1 MRQSFVVGIFV
12 IGWGAFLATP
22 TYSQGVTAFV
32 VPDDQPTIQAAINAA
47 NPGTTIIIRTG
58 TYRESI
64 KILKDNIRLVG
75 AEEPGTVIID
85 GKELV
90 DVPGIHLLNASRV
103 EIRGLVVQNFD
114 GFVGPES
121 DDYHAGILIEG
132 GRANSIRHNK
142 LRLNGSNL
150 VLDRSDNNQIHGN
163 TVALAK
169 HAGILL
175 RNGSDGNILKSNTGY
190 DNDHRPLTLPLDE
203 LPGCGILITGGSK
216 GNSVKDNEFFRNG
229 RGIMLENGASDNQI
243 IGNMLHD
250 NAKFGIAIF
259 AGDTDNNTI
268 NNVLTNNVAINNA
281 FRLLTS
287 AEGALIGEAGF
298 EEGADLFDELGDNS
312 RLLFDSTQ
320 ALPNKWE
327 DNISEANNVG
337 GVAIKCSTKAHCHRH
352 DRIPVR

>member
-1 MRQSFVVGIFV
+1 M
-12 IGWGAFLATP
+12 FLLGCGVFLSSPAH
-22 TYSQGVTAFV
+22 SQGVSAFV
-32 VPDDQPTIQAAINAA
+32 VPDDQPTIQAAVNAA

-64 KILKDNIRLVG
+64 LILKDNIRLVG

-90 DVPGIHLLNASRV
+90 DVPGIHLRNASRV

-114 GFVGPES
+114 GFVGPGPA
-121 DDYHAGILIEG
+121 DYHAGILIEG

-175 RNGSDGNILKSNTGY
+175 RNGSDGNTLKSNTGY
-190 DNDHRPLTLPLDE
+190 DNDHRPLTLPFAE

-229 RGIMLENGASDNQI
+229 RGIMLEDGASDNQI
-243 IGNMLHD
+243 VGNMLHD
-250 NAKFGIAIF
+250 NAKFGIAVF
-259 AGDTDNNTI
+259 AGGDNLTK

-287 AEGALIGEAGF
+287 EEGTVIGEAGF

-312 RLLFDSTQ
+312 RLLFDSSA
-320 ALPNKWE
+320 ALPNTWK

-337 GVAIKCSTKAHCHRH
+337 GVAIKCATRAHCHRH
-352 DRIPVR
+352 DRIPSQ